1 MVNDFI
7 PKPPALLGVLV
18 RLRASIPRRLFA
30 EVGESDA
37 AQAVEKIIAVDWL
50 DRPVI
55 DFGDTL
61 VDSRAPIGVEFGM
74 GIVGLISFALALL
87 DGFEIVLGD
96 EGGGGIAVGVHQGR
110 QGCRS
115 CLGLAGGYCALP

>member
-1 MVNDFI
+1 MVGRGR
-7 PKPPALLGVLV
+7 PV
-18 RLRASIPRRLFA
+18 RASMPRRLFA

-61 VDSRAPIGVEFGM
+61 VDFLAPIGVEFGM
-74 GIVGLISFALALL
+74 GIVGLVSFALALL

-110 QGCRS
+110 QECRS